1 MAPSRGAGG
10 RTQAPILQIQW
21 FTVFKKIRISVCLSW
36 KDRIQVFL
44 SDTYVLLDP
53 RLWLFLGLC
62 THNCHVVPALSGLIC
77 YIQGKSAESS
87 WDSVRV
93 IRLLLGH
100 CTNNPTILGTV
111 YEESD
116 YCWESVR
123 IIVILCQLSL
133 VRFVTFRENLLNQV
147 WESVCIWQ
155 RRNCFEKKNS
165 VFKQNS
171 LGVPPPH
178 GEILYCVLQI
188 LYKDEAKI
196 AVGKFKQISKPTK
209 FTSRQTYYKL
219 LLLFPLI

>member
-10 RTQAPILQIQW
+10 RTQAPIYKYSDLLSL
-21 FTVFKKIRISVCLSW
+21 KKSESPYACLG
-36 KDRIQVFL
+36 RTGYRFFL

-62 THNCHVVPALSGLIC
+62 THNCHVVSALSGLIC

-123 IIVILCQLSL
+123 IIVMLCQLSL

-155 RRNCFEKKNS
+155 RRSCFEKKNS